1 MTDSGLLEGL
11 RLAILNERA
20 GADFYTMA
28 ARTTTDPRGREVF
41 LILAAEEALHLR
53 FLKEQYALVAAG
65 KTPAPLI
72 SATHGAELGTESPI
86 YSEELRERIGE
97 AHFEMSALAVGL
109 KLEHETIAHYRALA
123 AGAAAPEARHF
134 FEKLV
139 AWEQGHAS
147 ALSRQQAQLLES
159 YWQAAGFAPF

>member
-1 MTDSGLLEGL
+1 MTDGGLIEGI
-11 RLAILNERA
+11 RLAMLNERA

-28 ARTTTDPRGREVF
+28 ARVTTDPQGREVF
-41 LILAAEEALHLR
+41 LVLAAEEALHLR

-65 KTPAPLI
+65 KLPAPLI

-86 YSEELRERIGE
+86 YSAELLDRLGE

-109 KLEHETIAHYRALA
+109 KLEHEAIAHYRALA
-123 AGAAAPEARHF
+123 AASNAPEARHF

-147 ALSRQQAQLLES
+147 ALSRQQARLLES